1 MPAHA
6 GGLEGNRF
14 TFRIKDRNW
23 NSSSQQATA
32 SIRTC
37 RSISLRTYN
46 TIKPNVITLKFHCF
60 MPIPGEEKDTNYDAM
75 KSIKILSHIGTLC
88 VTACFASVVSAQ
100 VKPSSLFSDRM
111 VLQSGVLVPVWGM
124 ADTAE
129 KVTIKFNGQ
138 TRSATADASGKW
150 MVRLTKLKAGGPFE
164 MTITGDKAGEAPIVV
179 KDVLVGEVW
188 LGSGQSNMDF
198 TVAKTTKHYF
208 AGVNNEDQE
217 VAAANYPT
225 IRMFTGAW
233 KNSYEPQSDVS
244 GTWLVVTPEN
254 VREMSAIGYLFAR
267 DMQKELKVPFGIITE
282 AFGASTAEAWTSREA
297 LASDPRLTSLLV
309 EFDTKAAAYKANPP
323 DVTAAL
329 KAWEE
334 AVAKAKADGT
344 VAPRRPGSRNPVQ
357 DQHNPTVMYNG
368 MIAPI
373 IPYAIKGVL
382 WYQGEAINGGD
393 TGYKLYPLLQSTL
406 IKDWRQRWG
415 EGNLPFYICQLA
427 PLKSWPNRPDTW
439 YNNPDVREAQATV
452 LSIPNTGMAV
462 TIDIGDP
469 VNIHPKDKQD
479 VADRLTR
486 IALARTYGRKIEY
499 SGPVYDSM
507 KIEGDVISIH
517 FTHAAGGLVAKGGDL
532 KTFTIA
538 GKDGK
543 FVPAIARIDRGAL
556 VVSSPDIAEPASV
569 RYAWDNY
576 PEGANLY
583 NADGLP
589 AAPFRTDKL

>member
-1 MPAHA
+1 
-6 GGLEGNRF
+6 
-14 TFRIKDRNW
+14 
-23 NSSSQQATA
+23 
-32 SIRTC
+32 
-37 RSISLRTYN
+37 
-46 TIKPNVITLKFHCF
+46 
-60 MPIPGEEKDTNYDAM
+60 M
-75 KSIKILSHIGTLC
+75 KSIKTFFLIVALGIT
-88 VTACFASVVSAQ
+88 TCFASVASAQ
-100 VKPSSLFSDRM
+100 VKPSSLFSDHM
-111 VLQSGVLVPVWGM
+111 VLQSGVLVPIWGT
-124 ADTAE
+124 AEPAE

-164 MTITGDKAGEAPIVV
+164 MTIAGNKTGEAPIVV

-188 LGSGQSNMDF
+188 VGSGQSNMDF
-198 TVAKTTKHYF
+198 TVATTTRHYF
-208 AGVNNEDQE
+208 AGVKNEAEE
-217 VAAANYPT
+217 VAAANYPQ

-233 KNSYEPQSDVS
+233 RNSYEPQTEVS
-244 GTWLVVTPEN
+244 GTWLIVTPEN
-254 VREMSAIGYLFAR
+254 VKEMSAIGYLFAR

-297 LASDPRLTSLLV
+297 LATDAQLSPLL
-309 EFDTKAAAYKANPP
+309 EAFDAKVTAYKENPP
-323 DVTAAL
+323 DMTAAL
-329 KAWEE
+329 KTWEE
-334 AVAKAKADGT
+334 AAAKAKADGT
-344 VAPRRPGSRNPVQ
+344 TAPRRPGSRNPVQ

-368 MIAPI
+368 MIAPV

-382 WYQGEAINGGD
+382 WYQGEAINGGA

-415 EGNLPFYICQLA
+415 EGNFPFYICQLA

-452 LSIPNTGMAV
+452 LSVPNTGMAI

-507 KIEGDVISIH
+507 KVEGDVIRIQ
-517 FTHAAGGLVAKGGDL
+517 FTHAAAEGLVAKGGDL

-543 FVPAIARIDRGAL
+543 FVPASARIDQGAL
-556 VVSSPDIAEPASV
+556 VVSSPEVPEPASV

-589 AAPFRTDKL
+589 AAPFRTDK